1 MKIQGVEK
9 SAPIFFVCKIS
20 ILLDSRRSYLF
31 YLASLHREGSQYN
44 STIFNLM

>member
-20 ILLDSRRSYLF
+20 ILLDSQRSISF
-31 YLASLHREGSQYN
+31 HNA
-44 STIFNLM
+44 IIV